1 MTNNKPVK
9 MTRTR
14 PTASDSDPRWE
25 ERQSRTRKSGKV
37 SKGKARMNKRSQWNE
52 EF

>member
-1 MTNNKPVK
+1 MTTNKPVK

-14 PTASDSDPRWE
+14 PTASEMDSRWK

-37 SKGKARMNKRSQWNE
+37 NRGQGRNKKRTFE
-52 EF
+52 CEI

>member
-1 MTNNKPVK
+1 MTNSKPVK

-14 PTASDSDPRWE
+14 PTASDTDPRWE

-37 SKGKARMNKRSQWNE
+37 NRGQGRNKKRQFE
-52 EF
+52 CEI

>member
-1 MTNNKPVK
+1 MTSTKPVK
-9 MTRTR
+9 MTRKR

-37 SKGKARMNKRSQWNE
+37 NRGKGRNNKR
-52 EF
+52 